1 MDGWV
6 RNLRDGTV
14 EVVASGP
21 DDALGR
27 LEVALETGPRGSQV
41 TKVEKTEI
49 SGMRVTKLDVSG
61 NYSDP
66 MMVRSGGEPIE
77 GEARMLAAIVEA
89 PSGSWFFKAV
99 GPKKTITAH
108 EQSFHKM
115 IESVK

>member
-1 MDGWV
+1 MVKGYVVHGRVQGVGFRWFTRETAQDLGLDGWV

-49 SGMRVTKLDVSG
+49 SDEVSVPNG
-61 NYSDP
+61 
-66 MMVRSGGEPIE
+66 
-77 GEARMLAAIVEA
+77 
-89 PSGSWFFKAV
+89 F
-99 GPKKTITAH
+99 
-108 EQSFHKM
+108 
-115 IESVK
+115 SVIH